1 MPGGRYGGMRWIR
14 IIALC
19 LVASLG
25 LGCFVFNELDSG
37 SKEMDRYAGH
47 DKTHH
52 AAPAPP
58 TATQANPQAASN
70 SPASDWWRKAHTLS
84 SEKVDPDIVPCRLHG
99 QVQFMRKNDC
109 AMRGGTAG

>member
-1 MPGGRYGGMRWIR
+1 MRWIR

-47 DKTHH
+47 AKTHH
-52 AAPAPP
+52 AAPAHP
-58 TATQANPQAASN
+58 TAAQREAKASN
-70 SPASDWWRKAHTLS
+70 TPSTSDWWKKAHTLS
-84 SEKVDPDIVPCRLHG
+84 SEKVDKDIVPCRLHG
-99 QVQFMRKNDC
+99 KVQFMRKNDC
-109 AMRGGTAG
+109 AVRGGSAG